1 MTGAIDSYSTHADSL
16 GSRWLYI
23 RLPECDTQQKRATA
37 RKARIA
43 QRETLRV
50 AARTLVHDVVRKA
63 RAHLPHAA
71 PSKSSKLSASSSANA
86 PVPNRWDDRRD
97 RRACS
102 WQLTPNE
109 DGQLI
114 KNIFALRAEDKDKQV
129 FQNV

>member
-1 MTGAIDSYSTHADSL
+1 
-16 GSRWLYI
+16 
-23 RLPECDTQQKRATA
+23 
-37 RKARIA
+37 
-43 QRETLRV
+43 
-50 AARTLVHDVVRKA
+50 
-63 RAHLPHAA
+63 
-71 PSKSSKLSASSSANA
+71 
-86 PVPNRWDDRRD
+86 VPNRWDDRRD